1 MADLGNSVRVSVL
14 LAEPDEQRLVTLDL
28 PAAST
33 VWQAVER
40 SALLDGRSDL
50 DPSLLGVALYGKQ
63 VDRDR
68 ELEDGD
74 RVEILRPLQQDPKD
88 RRRRLARE
96 GSGPARRRGRG

>member
-1 MADLGNSVRVSVL
+1 ML
-14 LAEPDEQRLVTLDL
+14 LAEPDQQRVVTLDL

-33 VWQAVER
+33 AWQAVER
-40 SALLDGRSDL
+40 SALLEMRPDL
-50 DPSLLGVALYGKQ
+50 DPSRLGVALYGKQ

-88 RRRRLARE
+88 RRRSLARE
-96 GSGPARRRGRG
+96 GGGPARRRGKG